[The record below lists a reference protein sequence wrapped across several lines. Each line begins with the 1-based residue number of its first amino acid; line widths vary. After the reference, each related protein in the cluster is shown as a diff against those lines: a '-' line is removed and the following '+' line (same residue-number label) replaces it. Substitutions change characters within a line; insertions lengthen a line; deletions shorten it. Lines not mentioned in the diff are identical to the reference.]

1 MKLVS
6 GRLVI
11 LCACLMVM
19 TLPARGTQVQYKS
32 LEQLGEDSSAVV
44 RGTVAEVR
52 SFWNEKH
59 TKIFTATIIA
69 VDESYKGHPDG
80 TVEVLQIGGTVDN
93 VQVTAHGALH
103 WTTGEEVVLF
113 LEAFTE
119 GRYQV
124 AGFSQG
130 KFIVVRDPDTGAAYI
145 QRPALD
151 GAQMI
156 GAPGGIE
163 TTAKINNISLEK
175 FLREALGDRDRSL
188 KE

>member
-6 GRLVI
+6 SCLIV
-11 LCACLMVM
+11 LCACHMVV
-19 TLPARGTQVQYKS
+19 TLPAWGTQVQYMS
-32 LEQLGEDSSAVV
+32 VEQLGDNSAAVV

-52 SFWNEKH
+52 SFWNDNH

-69 VDESYKGHPDG
+69 VDESYKGHPG
-80 TVEVLQIGGTVDN
+80 GMVEVIQIGGTVDN

-113 LEAFTE
+113 LEAATE

-130 KFIVVRDPDTGAAYI
+130 KFNIERDPDTGAAYI
-145 QRPALD
+145 RRPALE
-151 GAQMI
+151 GAQMV
-156 GAPGGIE
+156 GAPGGSDAVGKLDRI
-163 TTAKINNISLEK
+163 ALEK
-175 FLREALGDRDRSL
+175 FLREALGEGDRDLR
-188 KE
+188 E